1 MSTYYTA
8 EPSIPSNRVIRIDD
22 LLESAKDQITA
33 NSGGPPADGAHP
45 VYDGTNQIIVWS
57 ATVSFTMESGE
68 PLLLEDSVTE
78 FTTEGGS

>member
-22 LLESAKDQITA
+22 LLESVKDQITA

-45 VYDGTNQIIVWS
+45 VYDATSSEIVWS
-57 ATVSFTMESGE
+57 ATVSFGSE
-68 PLLLEDSVTE
+68 
-78 FTTEGGS
+78 EGIPTKDGL